1 MTAVAKMFYLWVETG
16 NVFRPTGIIA
26 DHAELLCAS

>member
-1 MTAVAKMFYLWVETG
+1 MTAVAEIFYPSVETG

-26 DHAELLCAS
+26 DPAELLCAS